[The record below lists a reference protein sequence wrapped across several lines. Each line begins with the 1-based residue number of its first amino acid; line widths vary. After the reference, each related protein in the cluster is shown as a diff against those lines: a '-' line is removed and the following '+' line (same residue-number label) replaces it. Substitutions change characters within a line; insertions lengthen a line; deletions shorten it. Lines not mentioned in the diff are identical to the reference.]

1 MGLLMERWM
10 ADPLTQCLGKCTH
23 SELVD
28 PGEWRVALNSHIQS
42 TPPAI
47 PPLSGLTKKRRYW
60 KTVVK
65 WVIYNQEKH
74 IQDLKISGN
83 IGGCGQRRGGIGGT
97 VKAIGS

>member
-42 TPPAI
+42 TPP
-47 PPLSGLTKKRRYW
+47 PPPRNTATLGTD
-60 KTVVK
+60 
-65 WVIYNQEKH
+65 EKAEVLENGGKVGH
-74 IQDLKISGN
+74 I
-83 IGGCGQRRGGIGGT
+83 
-97 VKAIGS
+97 